1 MGLLD
6 PCSTPDLGFKVSVSS
21 HSRYLHVFTFQIYQI
36 FPVSSIQMSIILLA
50 FIFAIYICPFK
61 TSQTVRNHHFW
72 CLKHVKTLNWYWLV
86 VYLPLWKMMEF
97 GSWAGDIPIY
107 EMENKT
113 CLEPPTRIG
122 KWLIIYPWSMPSG
135 ATRRGGGVIRNL
147 PRGLRSTS
155 CWEMGGNSINIA
167 NIGIFANINT
177 T

>member
-1 MGLLD
+1 
-6 PCSTPDLGFKVSVSS
+6 
-21 HSRYLHVFTFQIYQI
+21 
-36 FPVSSIQMSIILLA
+36 MSIILLA
-50 FIFAIYICPFK
+50 LIFAIYFCPFKTSQTVRNHHFWCLKHVIYFCPFK

-97 GSWAGDIPIY
+97 VSWADDIPIY

-122 KWLIIYPWSMPSG
+122 KWLIIYPWSMPNG

-155 CWEMGGNSINIA
+155 CWDMGGNSINIA